1 MDQASFGKSH
11 LPNEAIPRSAA
22 TWQDALSHDEHDECM
37 DDFVQMHQAKSTLP
51 NDTICRIVRRVT
63 A

>member
-22 TWQDALSHDEHDECM
+22 PWQDALSHDEHDESM
-37 DDFVQMHQAKSTLP
+37 DDFVQIHHAMSTLP
-51 NDTICRIVRRVT
+51 NGTTCRIVRRIT
-63 A
+63 T